1 MSSKNPMI
9 LIDQQKDNNSIMIVN
24 LSFENI
30 DLRNDNKTW
39 LFFIYVKNAKYF
51 VKVINLKFINIM
63 TKSSIS
69 LNIF

>member
-51 VKVINLKFINIM
+51 VIVINLKFINIM